1 MQWMHFRQINF
12 VINLKMPYF
21 VKYIKYLNMK
31 NSTKVILTAVFG
43 LMVMGFQAKAED
55 FPAEIKPLMQK
66 YTCFACH
73 KVDARLVGPA
83 YQDVAKKKYSVEKI
97 VALIA
102 KPQPSNWPGY
112 PPMAPMTNV
121 PKDDAVKIAKWINS
135 LR

>member
-1 MQWMHFRQINF
+1 M
-12 VINLKMPYF
+12 KMISKLIF
-21 VKYIKYLNMK
+21 
-31 NSTKVILTAVFG
+31 TAVLSFSA
-43 LMVMGFQAKAED
+43 LSLQAKVED

-73 KVDARLVGPA
+73 KIDVRLVGPA
-83 YQDVAKKKYSVEKI
+83 YQDVAKKKYSVDKI

-102 KPQPSNWPGY
+102 KPQPANWPGY

-121 PKDDAVKIAKWINS
+121 PKGDAIIIAKWINS

>member
-1 MQWMHFRQINF
+1 
-12 VINLKMPYF
+12 
-21 VKYIKYLNMK
+21 MK
-31 NSTKVILTAVFG
+31 NVTKLFLSAILG
-43 LMVMGFQAKAED
+43 LMALGFQAKAED
-55 FPAEIKPLMQK
+55 FPPEIKPLMQK

-83 YQDVAKKKYSVEKI
+83 YQDVAKKKYSVDKI
-97 VALIA
+97 VSLIA

-121 PKDDAVKIAKWINS
+121 PKEDAVKIAKWINS

>member
-1 MQWMHFRQINF
+1 
-12 VINLKMPYF
+12 
-21 VKYIKYLNMK
+21 MK
-31 NSTKVILTAVFG
+31 NVSKLILTFVFG
-43 LMVMGFQAKAED
+43 TMVFSFKAKAED
-55 FPAEIKPLMQK
+55 FPADIKPLMTK

-83 YQDVAKKKYSVEKI
+83 YKDVAKKKYSVDKI

-121 PKDDAVKIAKWINS
+121 PKEDAVKLAKYINS
-135 LR
+135 LK

>member
-1 MQWMHFRQINF
+1 
-12 VINLKMPYF
+12 
-21 VKYIKYLNMK
+21 MK
-31 NSTKVILTAVFG
+31 KLSKLIVAVSLGCFAFS
-43 LMVMGFQAKAED
+43 FQSKAED
-55 FPAEIKPLMQK
+55 FPEAIKPLMQK

-83 YQDVAKKKYSVEKI
+83 YKDVAKKKYSVDKI

-121 PKDDAVKIAKWINS
+121 PKEDAIKIAKYINS
-135 LR
+135 LK

>member
-1 MQWMHFRQINF
+1 M
-12 VINLKMPYF
+12 KMISKLIF
-21 VKYIKYLNMK
+21 
-31 NSTKVILTAVFG
+31 TAVLSFSV
-43 LMVMGFQAKAED
+43 LSLQAKVED

-73 KVDARLVGPA
+73 KIDVRLVGPA
-83 YQDVAKKKYSVEKI
+83 YQDVAKKKYSVDKI

-102 KPQPSNWPGY
+102 KPQPANWPGY

-121 PKDDAVKIAKWINS
+121 PKGDAIIIAKWINS